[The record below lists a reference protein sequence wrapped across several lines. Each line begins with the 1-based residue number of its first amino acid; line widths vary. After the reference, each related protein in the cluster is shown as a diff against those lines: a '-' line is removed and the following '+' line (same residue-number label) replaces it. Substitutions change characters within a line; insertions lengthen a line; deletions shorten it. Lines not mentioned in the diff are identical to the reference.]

1 MKMECGSNQN
11 ACAMRALGVVL
22 VCVTLAVPASGFA
35 QWTTAARDAQALQL
49 YQAGETAFAA
59 GEYDSALQLF
69 ESAYELSHRPG
80 LLYNM
85 GHCAD
90 RLRRDEDAIRWF
102 DAYLEAA
109 PADAANR
116 EEAERRLRALREAE
130 AARQVEVSRLE
141 AAQAAAVGAP
151 ASASASHDV
160 TNEAWFWPVIG
171 GGAALVIGG
180 IVVGIVIASQP
191 QPEPG
196 NIGGIV
202 SPAQSGCRAR
212 G

>member
-1 MKMECGSNQN
+1 MKMECGLIQN
-11 ACAMRALGVVL
+11 ASAMRALGVVL
-22 VCVTLAVPASGFA
+22 VCITLAVPASGFA
-35 QWTTAARDAQALQL
+35 QSTATARDAQALQL

-90 RLRRDEDAIRWF
+90 RLRRDQDAIRWF
-102 DAYLEAA
+102 DAYLQAA
-109 PADAANR
+109 PTDATNR

-130 AARQVEVSRLE
+130 AARQVEASRLE

-151 ASASASHDV
+151 SSALASHDV

-202 SPAQSGCRAR
+202 MAIEGRL
-212 G
+212 

>member
-1 MKMECGSNQN
+1 MKMECGLNQS
-11 ACAMRALGVVL
+11 ARALRAFGVVL
-22 VCVTLAVPASGFA
+22 VCITTLALPAPGSSQSTA
-35 QWTTAARDAQALQL
+35 AARDAQALQL

-102 DAYLEAA
+102 AAYLQAA
-109 PADAANR
+109 PADATNR

-130 AARQVEVSRLE
+130 AARQLEASRLE

-151 ASASASHDV
+151 GLAPASHDV

-171 GGAALVIGG
+171 GGAALVVGG
-180 IVVGIVIASQP
+180 IIVGIVIASQP

-202 SPAQSGCRAR
+202 MAIEGRL
-212 G
+212 

>member
-1 MKMECGSNQN
+1 MTNRTRVTHGWMCLVVVV
-11 ACAMRALGVVL
+11 ACMAMW
-22 VCVTLAVPASGFA
+22 TSGAKA
-35 QWTTAARDAQALQL
+35 QRTARDAQALQL

-85 GHCAD
+85 GHSAD
-90 RLRRDEDAIRWF
+90 RLRRDQDAIRWF
-102 DAYLEAA
+102 EAYLREA
-109 PADAANR
+109 PADGTNR
-116 EEAERRLRALREAE
+116 DEAERRVRALREAE
-130 AARQVEVSRLE
+130 AAREAEASRL
-141 AAQAAAVGAP
+141 QAAENAVAGTSTSTP
-151 ASASASHDV
+151 TSHDV
-160 TNEAWFWPVIG
+160 TSEGWFWPVIG

-180 IVVGIVIASQP
+180 IVVGIMIASQP

-202 SPAQSGCRAR
+202 MAIEGRL
-212 G
+212 